1 MVSRRQQLGAEGEAR
16 VARHYEARGYSVLD
30 RNWRCRDGE
39 LDLVLR
45 HGRTLVV
52 CEVKTRSS
60 AAFGTPAE
68 AVTGKKQAKLRLLAR
83 RYLETA
89 PFRPGRSASTSLPSS
104 PARSRSSRTP
114 SDQRTRPGRRR
125 ARCSQQP
132 LCQWRRRSGARR
144 GTATRWKVRGGMSW
158 LQPGQM

>member
-1 MVSRRQQLGAEGEAR
+1 VVSRRQQLGADGEAR
-16 VARHYEARGYSVLD
+16 VALHYESRGYRVLD

-68 AVTGKKQAKLRLLAR
+68 AVTVKKQAKLRLLAR
-83 RYLETA
+83 HYLETA
-89 PFRPGRSASTSLPSS
+89 SFRPGTIRFDVAAVL
-104 PARSRSSRTP
+104 A
-114 SDQRTRPGRRR
+114 GEIEIIEN
-125 ARCSQQP
+125 AF
-132 LCQWRRRSGARR
+132 
-144 GTATRWKVRGGMSW
+144 
-158 LQPGQM
+158 

>member
-1 MVSRRQQLGAEGEAR
+1 VVSRRQQLGAEGEAR
-16 VARHYEARGYSVLD
+16 VADHYEARGYTLLE

-45 HGRTLVV
+45 TGRTLVI

-68 AVTGKKQAKLRLLAR
+68 AVTRVKQAKLRLLAR

-89 PFRPGRSASTSLPSS
+89 PFHPST
-104 PARSRSSRTP
+104 
-114 SDQRTRPGRRR
+114 
-125 ARCSQQP
+125 
-132 LCQWRRRSGARR
+132 
-144 GTATRWKVRGGMSW
+144 VRFDVAAVLAGHIEIIEAAF
-158 LQPGQM
+158 